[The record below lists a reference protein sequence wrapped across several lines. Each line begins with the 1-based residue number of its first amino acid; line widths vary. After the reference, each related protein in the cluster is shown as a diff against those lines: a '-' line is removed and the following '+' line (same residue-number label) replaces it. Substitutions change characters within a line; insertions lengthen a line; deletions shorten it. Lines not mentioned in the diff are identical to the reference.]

1 MTAPR
6 PVRIDYF
13 RPPDRRTTYRQLLVH
28 DDNRVKV
35 TLALEMELADPLRL
49 GGRTVLENGSSAV
62 WFTFPGRWHDIGRFH
77 RADGVLTGI
86 YANVITPCRFHPG
99 GVWSTTDLFLDIWV
113 PAEERRLEWGK
124 ARLLDEAELDA
135 AEKAGHV
142 SGPLAMRARQEAAEV
157 RDELA
162 AGSWPPAA
170 VMEWTLDRASTR
182 AAGRTTGHAGAQADD
197 QHDAKG

>member
-6 PVRIDYF
+6 PIRIDYL
-13 RPPDRRTTYRQLLVH
+13 RPPDRRTTFRQLLVH

-35 TLALEMELADPLRL
+35 TLARGMELAEPLRL
-49 GGRTVLENGSSAV
+49 GGRTALENRSSAV

-77 RADGVLTGI
+77 LADGVLTGI

-113 PAEERRLEWGK
+113 PAEEGRLAWGK

-135 AEKAGHV
+135 AEETGHV
-142 SGPLAMRARQEAAEV
+142 SGPLATRARREAAWLLT
-157 RDELA
+157 ELA
-162 AGSWPPAA
+162 ARRWPPPA
-170 VMEWTLDRASTR
+170 VVEWTLERATER
-182 AAGRTTGHAGAQADD
+182 ARGHADEYADP
-197 QHDAKG
+197 GG